1 MARIIRASWDDFR
14 RIVESARERL
24 LVCVPYYS
32 GEGLRHLFDAFY
44 HEAELSFVSRLSPSD
59 WLSGV
64 SDPKALLFRFELLQ
78 NQNQSHKFTI
88 HQQLHAKAY
97 LADLTIGLVGS
108 ANLSVGGF
116 DRNFELMVELN
127 ADETKNADHLIET
140 EIHDQGRSLQFE
152 DLRQWVDKYQHQ
164 ITELRKRK
172 NKEENLEEENLT
184 EIQRDLDTLLGYGN
198 TEILETYIPIESF
211 VNWLQKNTG
220 LPGAAMLIDRYF
232 NSSGQNL
239 GGHFRQSYAAVSHF
253 LLLQQHFNHCQSLA
267 SELDL
272 LNSEDIYEPNEN
284 LLDDWIC
291 HLNNHAI
298 KFGSGYD
305 YAVLRGIL
313 PPSLGGTRL
322 GGGGASSTLKRMM
335 PLVARFL
342 DEQ

>member
-64 SDPKALLFRFELLQ
+64 SDPKALLVRFELLQ

-97 LADLTIGLVGS
+97 LADRTIGLVGS

-116 DRNFELMVELN
+116 DRNFELMAELN
-127 ADETKNADHLIET
+127 AKETKNADHLIET
-140 EIHDQGRSLQFE
+140 EIHDQGRSLHFE
-152 DLRQWVDKYQHQ
+152 DLRQWVDTYQNQ

-172 NKEENLEEENLT
+172 NEEENIEEENLT

-198 TEILETYIPIESF
+198 TEILETYILVEDF
-211 VNWLQKNTG
+211 VNWLKKNTA
-220 LPGAAMLIDRYF
+220 LPGAGMLIDRYF
-232 NSSGQNL
+232 NLSGQNL
-239 GGHFRQSYAAVSHF
+239 GGHVRQSYAAVSHF
-253 LLLQQHFNHCQSLA
+253 LQLYPTYIQSLV

-272 LNSEDIYEPNEN
+272 LDPEDIYQPDKN
-284 LLDDWIC
+284 LLDDWIR
-291 HLNNHAI
+291 HLDDHATM
-298 KFGSGYD
+298 SDLDYD

-313 PPSLGGTRL
+313 PPNLGGTRE
-322 GGGGASSTLKRMM
+322 GGGGGSSTLKRMM